1 LEGRFSAISTDKNLG
16 NIGPTMTSKPALY
29 KLSVSRRAD
38 DTLVIRLAEGILITY
53 FLQIL

>member
-1 LEGRFSAISTDKNLG
+1 
-16 NIGPTMTSKPALY
+16 MTSKPALY